1 MNKESSYPNNQQKK
15 DKVYLKMINQLYKTQ
30 IKKKKCQLKSI
41 LISLKDQGHL
51 MKILNPY
58 LVIIILTFKSILK
71 IQWILKCSWEMLL
84 KLLIFICHNV
94 DHLISWMNK
103 NSPYTKYTQLNQ
115 MDILLL
121 GVNNWTW
128 KRILI
133 NYNLSMYV

>member
-71 IQWILKCSWEMLL
+71 IQ
-84 KLLIFICHNV
+84 
-94 DHLISWMNK
+94 
-103 NSPYTKYTQLNQ
+103 
-115 MDILLL
+115 
-121 GVNNWTW
+121 
-128 KRILI
+128 
-133 NYNLSMYV
+133 